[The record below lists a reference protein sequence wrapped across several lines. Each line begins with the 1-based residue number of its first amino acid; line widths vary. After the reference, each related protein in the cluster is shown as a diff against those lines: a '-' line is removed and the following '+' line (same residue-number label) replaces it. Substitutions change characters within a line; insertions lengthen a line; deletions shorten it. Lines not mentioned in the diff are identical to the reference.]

1 MKHFR
6 DLFVSVQKI
15 WKGVESQQISL
26 LACLSTELK
35 KKLKKKSKHQTS
47 PHGSGCWVRI
57 YINLHQHITVLVE

>member
-1 MKHFR
+1 MKYFR

-35 KKLKKKSKHQTS
+35 KKIKKEIKTPNLSTWLRMLSQD
-47 PHGSGCWVRI
+47 I
-57 YINLHQHITVLVE
+57 Y